1 MTGGPNTPTRGWIV
15 LRRPFF
21 HAFAAQTFVEVADQM
36 FLVAL
41 AWAVLATS
49 GAPALGL
56 VLLAW
61 SGPRGVFLLVGGVLV
76 DREDRD

>member
-1 MTGGPNTPTRGWIV
+1 
-15 LRRPFF
+15 
-21 HAFAAQTFVEVADQM
+21 M